1 MLYLYP
7 IIGFW
12 GFFNFGEVAECV
24 LLKTEGEETTSKL
37 NPHQFA
43 AIFTVATKKYLRA
56 FFHNFGVDDEVCLND
71 KK

>member
-37 NPHQFA
+37 NPRQFA
-43 AIFTVATKKYLRA
+43 AIFTVPTK
-56 FFHNFGVDDEVCLND
+56 NF
-71 KK
+71 

>member
-37 NPHQFA
+37 NPRQFA
-43 AIFTVATKKYLRA
+43 AIFTGPTKIFALMNC
-56 FFHNFGVDDEVCLND
+56 FHIIVLMMRSV
-71 KK
+71 